1 MLCNGCYTLW
11 FNQYSTK
18 NRYTWDDMLD
28 LRNYEYNML
37 EAMNICIC
45 YEYICHS
52 YITVRV
58 GYLLLLHESDRGEA
72 EGES

>member
-1 MLCNGCYTLW
+1 MVAIHCGSISIVLRTDTHGMMLE
-11 FNQYSTK
+11 
-18 NRYTWDDMLD
+18 